1 MHLITQAIDLMLPYK
16 CDICGGYAGNACYS
30 GLDAIYRKI
39 YGEDNKCHICSNC
52 MSLLIPLEEDR
63 RWFTL
68 LTNPI
73 EGDPYADLAL
83 FMPFTY
89 SGIVESAMRRIKF
102 SGMKELAR
110 VFGIIMGLII
120 RQENILMDMIIPVP
134 LSRARLAERGFNQAY
149 ELAYPIGVINRCRV
163 DDSIL
168 YRTKDTKRQSEL
180 KDSVDR
186 TNNVSDAFA
195 VNDDW
200 DLSGM
205 RILLVDDVA
214 TTGHTLRESAV
225 PLIKAGSGDVLC
237 AAFAGNRQMKNAEP
251 F

>member
-1 MHLITQAIDLMLPYK
+1 MAVETASRTASGLAS
-16 CDICGGYAGNACYS
+16 GYA
-30 GLDAIYRKI
+30 
-39 YGEDNKCHICSNC
+39 
-52 MSLLIPLEEDR
+52 
-63 RWFTL
+63 
-68 LTNPI
+68 
-73 EGDPYADLAL
+73 
-83 FMPFTY
+83 
-89 SGIVESAMRRIKF
+89 V
-102 SGMKELAR
+102 
-110 VFGIIMGLII
+110 
-120 RQENILMDMIIPVP
+120 
-134 LSRARLAERGFNQAY
+134 
-149 ELAYPIGVINRCRV
+149 AYPIGVINRCRV
-163 DDSIL
+163 DGSIL

-180 KDSVDR
+180 KETVDR